1 MVSRTR
7 CDIVRRH
14 HETINHSHNKTHSEF
29 PEGETTPTC
38 TVCPVTKYSDVSS
51 NGPCTSCGSGTT
63 TSTGSTSASQ
73 CICNVGYYLDGSS
86 CRICPVGSST
96 HSTGS
101 TSLSECNICAASS
114 TFVDGKCVFS
124 TADVVTAYY
133 SANAG
138 NNIAITTG
146 TYSAGEFRITKA
158 VGITCQEGHT
168 CTFDGM
174 NSHRVMWIYNVG
186 SAMTS
191 LTKLIITRGYHGGRN
206 YGGGGLYIDIG
217 DVTMTECEISGNTA
231 GNVGGGLYIQSSD
244 VTMTKCEISGNTAS
258 IYGSNRGVSKGL
270 KGGV

>member
-38 TVCPVTKYSDVSS
+38 TSCPVAKYSDVSS
-51 NGPCTSCGSGTT
+51 NSASCTSCGSGTT

-86 CRICPVGSST
+86 CRICPAGYST

-101 TSLSECNICAASS
+101 TSALECNICAASS

-124 TADVVTAYY
+124 TADVVTAYN

-138 NNIAITTG
+138 DNIAITTG
-146 TYSAGEFRITKA
+146 TYSAGRFDITKA

-174 NSHRVMWIYNVG
+174 NSHRVMDIRSG
-186 SAMTS
+186 TSATTS
-191 LTKLIITRGYHGGRN
+191 LTKLIITRGY
-206 YGGGGLYIDIG
+206 
-217 DVTMTECEISGNTA
+217 TS
-231 GNVGGGLYIQSSD
+231 
-244 VTMTKCEISGNTAS
+244 
-258 IYGSNRGVSKGL
+258 VSYL
-270 KGGV
+270 